1 VTDLASLSASFRQVL
16 IVKPSSLGDILHAFP
31 LVTALRA
38 ARPDLSIDWVANGEY
53 VGLVRRH
60 PDIRNVWAFP
70 RREFGRPDF
79 FGKLG
84 TLRKNLAGIRY
95 DVVLDAQGLLRSAL
109 IARMALLGQPGGSV
123 VGFGNAREG
132 ASLFYSR
139 TVPVPETLATPIHA
153 VRRNLLFLLALGLE
167 TPDPP
172 ETVLRYG
179 PEDVGVLDALLGSL
193 DLSSGKPY
201 MVIHPGAKRESKKWP
216 SSYYSELIRKMIA
229 RGYPTPVLLGDRGEA
244 ALLSEIQIR
253 SGFPVPV
260 LAGRLPLDLLP
271 LFLRRASFFVGN
283 DSGPLHM
290 AALSGVP
297 TLSFYGSSDPGRT
310 GPWGPFSRNRVLRE
324 AIPCSPCGDFVK
336 SCSHMTCQVS
346 LTPERALE
354 EISRLLEDERIV
366 P

>member
-1 VTDLASLSASFRQVL
+1 MTDPASLFASFRQIL

-38 ARPDLSIDWVANGEY
+38 ARPDLFIDWVANGEY
-53 VGLVRRH
+53 VDLVRRH

-70 RREFGRPDF
+70 RREFGRRDF

-84 TLRKNLAGIRY
+84 TLRKNLGGVHY
-95 DVVLDAQGLLRSAL
+95 DVIVDAQGLLRSAL
-109 IARMALLGQPGGSV
+109 IARMALRGQRDGSV

-139 TVPVPETLATPIHA
+139 TVPVPETLSTPIHA
-153 VRRNLLFLLALGLE
+153 VKRNLLFLPALGLE
-167 TPDPP
+167 MLSPP
-172 ETVLRYG
+172 ETVLRYV
-179 PEDVGVLDALLGSL
+179 PEDFGFLDALLESL
-193 DLSSGKPY
+193 DLPSGKPY

-216 SSYYSELIRKMIA
+216 SSYYSELIRKMIG

-244 ALLSEIQIR
+244 DLLSEIQIR
-253 SGFPVPV
+253 SGFPVPI
-260 LAGRLPLDLLP
+260 LAGGLPLDLLP
-271 LFLRRASFFVGN
+271 LFLGRASFFVGN

-297 TLSFYGSSDPGRT
+297 TVSFYGSSDPGRT
-310 GPWGPFSRNRVLRE
+310 GPWGPSSRNRVLRE
-324 AIPCSPCGDFVK
+324 AIACSPCGDFVK
-336 SCSHMTCQVS
+336 DCSHMTCQVT
-346 LTPERALE
+346 LTPERTLD
-354 EISRLLEDERIV
+354 EIARLLDDERIV